1 LNLAN
6 RVTLAR
12 IIFIPLVLI
21 LLFVGFYGLAALFF
35 TLLCFSD
42 AIDGY
47 IARRYKQ
54 VSNLGKVLDPL
65 ADKLLV
71 VTVLIALTGLQ
82 KVNAIPVII
91 LTVREFVVHGIR
103 VTQAQD
109 QKVMAAI
116 PIAKWKTSFQMFA
129 CFLLM
134 LSLPLAELVLWFS
147 VLLSL
152 VSSGIYLWQNK
163 TLNQLK

>member
-1 LNLAN
+1 MNLAN

-54 VSNLGKVLDPL
+54 VSDLGKVLDPL

-71 VTVLIALTGLQ
+71 ITVLIALAGLQ
-82 KVNAIPVII
+82 RVSAIPVII
-91 LTVREFVVHGIR
+91 LTVREFIVHGVR

-116 PIAKWKTSFQMFA
+116 PVAKWKTAFQMLAAF
-129 CFLLM
+129 M
-134 LSLPLAELVLWFS
+134 LILRLPLAELVLWFS
-147 VLLSL
+147 VILSL